1 MKFSIKGRLAGRH
14 SKKCKGLDLHI
25 PWNQNPFKSLC
36 TNNMLIGILI
46 GRHKDRNTDHQTA
59 RITNRLTYRRTN
71 IIIHYAIICTQINH
85 VSFKSLNSMIR
96 LGMQKPVPHLLDLPG
111 ACLNFYIAK

>member
-46 GRHKDRNTDHQTA
+46 DRHKDRNTDHQTD
-59 RITNRLTYRRTN
+59 RITNRQA
-71 IIIHYAIICTQINH
+71 YAPSDMFLIICTHKKKQY
-85 VSFKSLNSMIR
+85 F
-96 LGMQKPVPHLLDLPG
+96 
-111 ACLNFYIAK
+111 F